1 MEEVNCS
8 LTKLLTVSWESQ
20 IISLVSGNNILE
32 VTHNLF
38 LFQLCLAF
46 HICLIKGRWQI
57 SIWSMKQLTVLLSA
71 NYPKQLPFTGISKR
85 EVKFQVIFS
94 SMLTII
100 GDENFSHPT
109 DALAIIKLMYK
120 PQVFMYKIH
129 EYQLFWSYTFSF
141 VQKLYW
147 VWPIFSKNTLTCF
160 RCNVFKCPQISYVG
174 YVSLA
179 DFWNEWTPKIMNLL
193 QHLLLK

>member
-8 LTKLLTVSWESQ
+8 LTKLLTVSWELQ
-20 IISLVSGNNILE
+20 IISLVSGNNVLE

-57 SIWSMKQLTVLLSA
+57 SIWSMKQLTVSLSE

-94 SMLTII
+94 STLTII
-100 GDENFSHPT
+100 GDKNFSHPT
-109 DALAIIKLMYK
+109 DALAIIKVMYK
-120 PQVFMYKIH
+120 TQHIH
-129 EYQLFWSYTFSF
+129 VQNTWILTLLELHLFLCTEIVLDVTNFF
-141 VQKLYW
+141 QKY
-147 VWPIFSKNTLTCF
+147 F
-160 RCNVFKCPQISYVG
+160 
-174 YVSLA
+174 
-179 DFWNEWTPKIMNLL
+179 NLFQM
-193 QHLLLK
+193 QHV